1 MADEDGDVVQAVV
14 DGDTEAFRTL
24 VERHKRRLYAVILK
38 LVGDEDLAEEL
49 AQESFVKAYG
59 AISGFRRDSSF
70 GTWLVQIGIHTAR
83 DHLRRAKRQR
93 DRAIISID
101 ALRDTHGHSLE
112 LVDESRAADPGAE
125 VEAREERELMRHALD
140 RLPDEYRE
148 VLVLKHF
155 EGWSYEQI
163 ADLTGDSIGTL
174 KVRAYRARQLLREH
188 VADLGW
194 SSSIGSATK
203 RSWAE
208 VRPGAEQ

>member
-1 MADEDGDVVQAVV
+1 VVDKDGAVVQAVI

-38 LVGDEDLAEEL
+38 LVGDEDLTEEL
-49 AQESFVKAYG
+49 SQETFVKAFR
-59 AISGFRRDSSF
+59 AISDFRRDSSF
-70 GTWLVQIGIHTAR
+70 GTWLVQIGIHTTR
-83 DHLRRAKRQR
+83 DRLRQAKRQR
-93 DRAIISID
+93 DRGIISID

-125 VEAREERELMRHALD
+125 VEAREERALMRRALD
-140 RLPDEYRE
+140 ELPDEYRE

-155 EGWSYEQI
+155 EGWRYQQI

-174 KVRAYRARQLLREH
+174 KVRAYRARQLLRERL
-188 VADLGW
+188 ADQGW
-194 SSSIGSATK
+194 SSSIGPGID
-203 RSWAE
+203 RQWAD